1 MSEAY
6 KLATIAIGDY
16 ITYRSDTNRLVRN
29 EVVGW
34 KTVPESGRRYVLV
47 AGGAQQLNLDRV
59 LSRQRRGAQPVV
71 FEELNEQ
78 KGHDHV

>member
-6 KLATIAIGDY
+6 KLATISIGDY
-16 ITYRSDTNRLVRN
+16 VTYRSDTNRLVRN

-34 KTVPESGRRYVLV
+34 KTTPESGRRYVLV
-47 AGGAQQLNLDRV
+47 AGGAQQLSLDRV
-59 LSRQRRGAQPVV
+59 LARHRPGAQPLV
-71 FEELNEQ
+71 FDELNEQ